1 MDNVFFGESGLT
13 STSANHV
20 ANLAKEFVQHIENEL
35 KTIKFIDTSVS
46 LIGSNEKNILSEGAC
61 NEQILIIQDMLHSI
75 SQANSLIAWLRE
87 AIKAREEML
96 REVNGLTIEEWA
108 DMIGVTLPVQPTRK
122 KVRTKEECIANR
134 NIKERNK
141 IYSLQ
146 AKAAVIGKYIHPDG
160 KFAEARAELMEKL
173 HDKHKI
179 SGNGRDTL
187 LYHYQPS
194 CSWEVVEKV
203 FFQLQAEH
211 REIQAELNGIYHVIE
226 EEIREEQAKTM
237 KEYKSA
243 NVEYNAKYQE
253 CYTEYQKHI
262 EEEGA
267 RRAALKIIIPNE
279 LQEIYKRVNQ
289 LGK

>member
-46 LIGSNEKNILSEGAC
+46 LIGSNDKNILSEGAC

>member
-262 EEEGA
+262 EEEEA

>member
-194 CSWEVVEKV
+194 CSWEVIEKV
-203 FFQLQAEH
+203 FSQLQAEH